1 MSQLIQS
8 FVQECNELLEEM
20 ESALLNLEADPDDQK
35 EINALFRAMHTIKG
49 SAGVFDF
56 DRLSKF
62 AHHMESAME
71 LVRSGERRLDADLA
85 ALLLSCKDH
94 IALLLT
100 QSVDGAAESDITAA
114 DDKSR
119 QLIDQLTNPGSRTE
133 EEETAHT
140 PGVPTPVAE
149 VEAYP
154 SSALVED
161 ASRQSGAT
169 STIESGIN
177 ADLDSAAQVFV
188 QECRDLLN
196 GMEQALLVLES
207 DPKDLEQINLLFRAM
222 HTIKGS
228 AGVFGFD
235 DISSFAHQVE
245 SRLEG
250 IRSGKRFIDSHL
262 CSNLLSCKDQ
272 VALLLDQS
280 LSARTPS
287 VSEEMLEQGREL
299 IARLDGSVTTA
310 GIQGDQKAG
319 DVSTKTEPQQPA
331 TAENLWCV
339 SITFTEDAYRNGIDP
354 LSFLHHLSTM
364 GKVISLLVLDQR
376 FPLESAP
383 NMESCY
389 LDFLLLFQSTL
400 SKQNIREIF
409 DYAGQDCRVELF
421 GPEDSLA
428 RCEALLKELSPEQR
442 QLFHPLL
449 LQHGFITDPT
459 QGPLAQPKPSREEEE
474 KRVESPRPVA
484 KSAQKSA
491 AFIRVDSARLGSL
504 INLVGELVI
513 ANAGVG
519 VLAKQH
525 GLRDIEEAAGELEN
539 LVGEIRE
546 SALQLRMVPIG
557 ETFSRYRRVVR
568 DLNCELGK
576 EVELQIS
583 GGETELDK
591 TLVERISDPLMH
603 LVRNAMDHGIE
614 DAETRQRLGK
624 PGKGVIH
631 LNAYH
636 DSGSVVIEISDDG
649 KGLDAATILAKAQ
662 QAGLVGS
669 EQNLSSRE
677 IFQLIFAPGLST
689 KQQVSTLSGR
699 GVGMDVVKQNI
710 EALRG
715 SVELFSEKD
724 QGIKVEIRM
733 PLTLA
738 IIDGFMVG
746 VGNEHYVI
754 PLSMVAECVE
764 LSDESPVEFV
774 EQNYMSLHEEVLPY
788 IRLREFL
795 GQSLAECEA
804 EGERPIQRESI
815 VVVRCGRERAGLVV
829 DELYGELQ
837 TVIKPLGSIFQRLE
851 GISGAT
857 VLGSGE
863 VAMILDV
870 PSLTRIAKRQG
881 PGRKEAGQGKL
892 N

>member
-8 FVQECNELLEEM
+8 FVQECNELLEQI
-20 ESALLNLEADPDDQK
+20 ESTLLNLEANPNDQ
-35 EINALFRAMHTIKG
+35 EEVNALFRAIHTIKG

-71 LVRSGERRLDADLA
+71 LVRSGERRVDVNLI

-94 IALLLT
+94 IALLLA
-100 QSVDGAAESDITAA
+100 QSVDGAAESDLGTA
-114 DDKSR
+114 DEKSL
-119 QLIDQLTNPGSRTE
+119 QLIDQLANSGGRPKE
-133 EEETAHT
+133 KETAHT
-140 PGVPTPVAE
+140 PAPE
-149 VEAYP
+149 VEAG
-154 SSALVED
+154 SAAALVQG
-161 ASRQSGAT
+161 ASQKPGDT
-169 STIESGIN
+169 STTEFGIN
-177 ADLDSAAQVFV
+177 ADLDPAAQVFV

-196 GMEQALLVLES
+196 DMEQALLVLES
-207 DPKDLEQINLLFRAM
+207 DPKNLEQINLLFRAM

-250 IRSGKRFIDSHL
+250 VRSGEKAVDSGL
-262 CSNLLSCKDQ
+262 CGNLLFCKDH
-272 VALLLDQS
+272 VALLLEQS
-280 LSARTPS
+280 LSGGTPS
-287 VSEEMLEQGREL
+287 VSEEMLEDGREL
-299 IARLDGSVTTA
+299 IARLDGSATTA
-310 GIQGDQKAG
+310 DMAGDQEAG
-319 DVSTKTEPQQPA
+319 GVPAKTEPQRPA
-331 TAENLWCV
+331 AAGNIWCL
-339 SITFTEDAYRNGIDP
+339 SLTFTEDAYHNGIDP

-364 GKVISLLVLDQR
+364 GKIISLLVLDQR
-376 FPLESAP
+376 FPVESAP

-389 LDFLLLFQSTL
+389 LDFLLIFESRV

-409 DYAGQDCRVELF
+409 DYAGQDCHVELIEQE
-421 GPEDSLA
+421 GGAA
-428 RCEALLKELSPEQR
+428 RCEALLEELPSEQ
-442 QLFHPLL
+442 QQEFQPLL
-449 LQHGFITDPT
+449 LQHGFITAST
-459 QGPLAQPKPSREEEE
+459 KEPLSAPKPFEAV
-474 KRVESPRPVA
+474 KRAEAPKPVPQPR
-484 KSAQKSA
+484 QKSA
-491 AFIRVDSARLGSL
+491 SLIRVDSARLGSL

-519 VLAKQH
+519 MLAKQH
-525 GLRDIEEAAGELEN
+525 GLRDIEEAAGELEK
-539 LVGEIRE
+539 LVSEIRE
-546 SALQLRMVPIG
+546 STLQLRMVPIG
-557 ETFSRYRRVVR
+557 DTFSRYRRVVR
-568 DLNCELGK
+568 DLNNELGK
-576 EVELQIS
+576 EAELQIS

-591 TLVERISDPLMH
+591 TLVEQISDPLMH

-804 EGERPIQRESI
+804 
-815 VVVRCGRERAGLVV
+815 
-829 DELYGELQ
+829 
-837 TVIKPLGSIFQRLE
+837 
-851 GISGAT
+851 
-857 VLGSGE
+857 
-863 VAMILDV
+863 
-870 PSLTRIAKRQG
+870 
-881 PGRKEAGQGKL
+881 
-892 N
+892 